1 MNGPDIFEIQAELC
15 RAMGSPLRMK
25 IVHLLRTGPLTVNEI
40 ASAMKTPQTNISRNL
55 AILRNARVITVQ
67 REGTNVVYQVSS
79 PKILSV
85 CDMMREVL
93 SEQILEQAKFI
104 EKTKR

>member
-1 MNGPDIFEIQAELC
+1 MKGQNIFEIQAELC

-25 IVHLLRTGPLTVNEI
+25 IVHLLRAGPLNVNDI
-40 ASAMKTPQTNISRNL
+40 AIAMQSPQASISRNL
-55 AILRNARVITVQ
+55 AILRNAGIVTAH
-67 REGTNVVYQVSS
+67 REGTNAIYQVAN

-93 SEQILEQAKFI
+93 SEQIEEQ
-104 EKTKR
+104 TKLMEQNSE

>member
-1 MNGPDIFEIQAELC
+1 MAGKTIFVVQAELC

-25 IVHLLRTGPLTVNEI
+25 IVHLLRENPMNVNEI
-40 ASAMKTPQTNISRNL
+40 AYAMKVPQASISRNL
-55 AILRNARVITVQ
+55 AILRNTGVLTVR
-67 REGTNVVYQVSS
+67 REGTNAIYQVAN

-93 SEQILEQAKFI
+93 SEQLEEQVKLM
-104 EKTKR
+104 E